1 MDDSQEVGGRGL
13 TICCI
18 MSSPQD
24 IRMYTRARS
33 RRRLLDVDLNA
44 APPCETREQGAVP
57 TNTRSQGRQDA
68 GRNSTIPP
76 PIDLEAID
84 DDVVI
89 SSPTA
94 FAEVYQCCF
103 LIILLCISVQLLF

>member
-18 MSSPQD
+18 MSNPQE

-33 RRRLLDVDLNA
+33 RRRMLDVDLNA
-44 APPCETREQGAVP
+44 APPCENQGAIP
-57 TNTRSQGRQDA
+57 NNTRFQGRQDA
-68 GRNSTIPP
+68 GRNGTLPP
-76 PIDLEAID
+76 PIDVEAID
-84 DDVVI
+84 DDVII

-94 FAEVYQCCF
+94 FAEVY
-103 LIILLCISVQLLF
+103 